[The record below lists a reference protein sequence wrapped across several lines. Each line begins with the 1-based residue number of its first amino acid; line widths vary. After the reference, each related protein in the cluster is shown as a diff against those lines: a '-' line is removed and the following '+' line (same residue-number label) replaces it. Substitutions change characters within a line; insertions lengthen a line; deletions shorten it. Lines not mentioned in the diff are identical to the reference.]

1 MFKFLTST
9 PVFFDADDAGGGGA
23 PAADSSWKADASAAL
38 AAADAADEAGQT
50 VAPPADAGAA
60 EPIATVLAP
69 DADLP
74 APPVGLEDVAPEAP
88 AEPAAPDYGELVT
101 GWGGQEEV
109 ESALALSQ
117 ALATRE
123 GAQALIEE
131 AGKQL
136 YGLDPAKAALLQQ
149 LLAAPDAPV
158 PPADA
163 ALAELL
169 ADPDALLT
177 PAQAVQIADA
187 RVEAAVAKVL
197 EKITPIEE
205 RQAADARAAVE
216 RSVQGAIADLKVP
229 EAAQQRVLD
238 LADKYITGPADLQN
252 PTAVKNA
259 IQRGQA
265 DWEAEM
271 AAQQKAYLEAKVQV
285 AADTPTPLVSGTTP
299 GGTEPS
305 EPQTLKEA
313 KARVRAALPDEFA
326 VR

>member
-9 PVFFDADDAGGGGA
+9 PVFFDGDDGGGA

-50 VAPPADAGAA
+50 VAPPADAGVVEPAA
-60 EPIATVLAP
+60 AVPAP
-69 DADLP
+69 DA
-74 APPVGLEDVAPEAP
+74 PVTGLEDIAPETP
-88 AEPAAPDYGELVT
+88 AEPEVGTPDYGALVA
-101 GWGGQEEV
+101 GWGGEEAV
-109 ESALALSQ
+109 KNALALDQ

-131 AGKQL
+131 AGKAL
-136 YGLDPAKAALLQQ
+136 YGLDPAKSALLQQ
-149 LLAAPDAPV
+149 LLADPAAPAA
-158 PPADA
+158 ADP
-163 ALAELL
+163 LAELL

-197 EKITPIEE
+197 ERITPVEE

-216 RSVQGAIADLKVP
+216 RSVQSACADLKVP

-271 AAQQKAYLEAKVQV
+271 AAQQKAYLEAKKVV
-285 AADTPTPLVSGTTP
+285 ADETPTPLVSGTAP

-326 VR
+326 TR